1 MRVLDAIII
10 GLLVVGNLLALQLW
24 WWLFGIPLLRKT
36 ERVRGHILGAF
47 DSITLSAPTKEATEQ
62 HPEMPAARKTAS

>member
-10 GLLVVGNLLALQLW
+10 GLLVVGNLLALPLW

-36 ERVRGHILGAF
+36 ERVRGHILGTF
-47 DSITLSAPTKEATEQ
+47 DSITRTEPSKNATEEY
-62 HPEMPAARKTAS
+62 PEMPTARNTVP